1 MLNNFTGQAKGQAND
16 AANKQT
22 GGMGQKAQ
30 DAYHEAR
37 NMAQGGDKKG
47 AMNFLKEGFGKIM
60 GGGKWSNFYCIISLY
75 KM

>member
-1 MLNNFTGQAKGQAND
+1 MNNFTGQAKGQVND
-16 AANKQT
+16 AVNKQT

-47 AMNFLKEGFGKIM
+47 AMNFLKEGLGKIM
-60 GGGKWSNFYCIISLY
+60 GGGK
-75 KM
+75 